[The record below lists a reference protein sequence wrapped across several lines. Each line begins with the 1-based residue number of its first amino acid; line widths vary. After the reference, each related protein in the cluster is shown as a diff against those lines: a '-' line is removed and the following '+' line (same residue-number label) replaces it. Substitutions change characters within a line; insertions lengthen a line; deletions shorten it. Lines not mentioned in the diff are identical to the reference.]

1 MSQTVG
7 DLKAEADQLL
17 QQGIRHIKSHQFNE
31 GIRLYQQ
38 ALAIYQKLGDYES
51 QAEVLAL
58 LGYISSFQENY
69 PVAIN
74 YLERALKLA
83 REIPNRYLEGNI
95 LFNLGGAYI
104 FQKDITR
111 GKEYLQQSLDIAR
124 EINDRDL
131 LKVHEQIWQSLT
143 GTVPDSNISSTQSRQ
158 HQTLS
163 QNLNSSRLVEAGSLN
178 DQGIELGNAGQFEQA
193 QHFFE
198 KALTIY
204 REIDNQQM
212 ESRVLGNIGLLY
224 FSQGYFD
231 QAIDYYNKSLLIAR
245 KAQDYQW
252 EAAILTHLGT
262 VNFERGNYAQAID
275 YQMQSLSIAQK
286 LGDKELEAR
295 IQDQLG
301 SIYLNL
307 GEYFKAVEYQLS
319 SLVIIQDLKNAPDLN
334 TRIEARR
341 YEAGYLGNLAN
352 TFKNLGEYVK
362 AEEYAQQ
369 SLQIAR
375 EINNPVIESK
385 ALGTLSNISIGKGN
399 YDVAKE
405 YAQQKLTI
413 TLRINDRQGQFEALN
428 SLGNSYFFLKD
439 YSTAI
444 KYFQESL
451 NLSQEIGDIY
461 KKGWTLTKLGDA
473 FLKYGNFE
481 ESEKFLR
488 LGMEAREALRG
499 KVGSNDAYKV
509 SIFDLQVDTYQLLQ
523 QALVAQNKTDEALE
537 IAERGRARALVE
549 LAAQKL
555 AFNSNDDY
563 SISNFIDIASSE
575 LLTQTINPQKSEAD
589 QLLQQGI
596 AKVQISQFQSALELF
611 KKALTI
617 YQIIHCRQ
625 CEGFAML
632 IIGET
637 YYNISHYSKA
647 IEYYQ
652 QSLKIAQEINN
663 PQMAALAQKALQE
676 SQKLQNTPRLTEA
689 NQLRKQCAEQG
700 KLGQFE
706 TALNLCQRAL
716 TLYQELNFPAGEG
729 TTLLNLGT
737 AYYFLGKYAEAL
749 DSFRQALPIIRE
761 FEDHENEANALEGL
775 ANVYLV
781 TGDYAQ
787 AIENYKQYSNIAQ
800 KINDYPKQAYA
811 LGNLGVAYLYLG
823 DYPKAT
829 DYFAQELKIAET
841 IDDPE
846 AKASALCNLG
856 NVYVVAKKYNESIDF
871 IQQCLAIQ
879 GQLRNRQAEGTA
891 LGSLGIAY
899 REKGDY
905 TKAIYYLKQAI
916 AQAQEI
922 NDQRGEGLALGNLGL
937 VYNYLQDKTKAID
950 YFRQSLEIARE
961 IGNLSGQGASLNSLG
976 ATFLQVGNLAE
987 AEKNLS
993 AGIKTWESLRNKLG
1007 DNDAY
1012 KVSIFEQQTLTYLLL
1027 QKVLIAQ
1034 NQPNK
1039 ALEISERGRAR
1050 AFVELLSR
1058 RFSPNQTEVSPITAP
1073 KLEEIKQIA
1082 KTQNATLV
1090 EYSIIVEQLP
1100 GNQDT
1105 SESELYIWVI
1115 QPTGEVTFRR
1125 SNLKPLWQT
1134 QKLSLKQLVTS
1145 SRQSIGVRG
1154 RSSIEVVPLNSSEIE
1169 NQLKQLHKILI
1180 DPIADLLP
1188 SDPNAH
1194 VIFMPQGELFLVPFP
1209 ALQDANGKYLIEKH
1223 TILTAPA
1230 IQVLDLTQKQR
1241 VKVQQ
1246 ANPKGLVVVG
1256 NPTMPK
1262 VTIKIGEPPEQLNP
1276 LPAAENEAI
1285 TIAKL
1290 LNTKALTGNQATKKA
1305 ILSQLPQ
1312 ARIIHL
1318 ATHGLLDDFKG
1329 LGVPGAI
1336 ALAPS
1341 GNDNGLLTADE
1352 ILNLK
1357 LNAEL
1362 VVLSA
1367 CDTGRGRITGD
1378 GVIGLSRSLITAGV
1392 PSIIVSLWSVP
1403 DAPTASLMT
1412 EFYRNW
1418 QEKKLDKAQAL
1429 RQAMLTIMKDR
1440 KYQNPKNWAAFTLIG
1455 EAE

>member
-1 MSQTVG
+1 MNLRCNSINLVSISLLVSLGFPLSIFSSPHLPNFLGSSFESEVLSQTVG

-549 LAAQKL
+549 L
-555 AFNSNDDY
+555 
-563 SISNFIDIASSE
+563 
-575 LLTQTINPQKSEAD
+575 
-589 QLLQQGI
+589 
-596 AKVQISQFQSALELF
+596 
-611 KKALTI
+611 
-617 YQIIHCRQ
+617 
-625 CEGFAML
+625 
-632 IIGET
+632 
-637 YYNISHYSKA
+637 
-647 IEYYQ
+647 
-652 QSLKIAQEINN
+652 
-663 PQMAALAQKALQE
+663 
-676 SQKLQNTPRLTEA
+676 
-689 NQLRKQCAEQG
+689 
-700 KLGQFE
+700 
-706 TALNLCQRAL
+706 
-716 TLYQELNFPAGEG
+716 
-729 TTLLNLGT
+729 
-737 AYYFLGKYAEAL
+737 
-749 DSFRQALPIIRE
+749 
-761 FEDHENEANALEGL
+761 
-775 ANVYLV
+775 
-781 TGDYAQ
+781 
-787 AIENYKQYSNIAQ
+787 
-800 KINDYPKQAYA
+800 
-811 LGNLGVAYLYLG
+811 
-823 DYPKAT
+823 
-829 DYFAQELKIAET
+829 
-841 IDDPE
+841 
-846 AKASALCNLG
+846 
-856 NVYVVAKKYNESIDF
+856 
-871 IQQCLAIQ
+871 
-879 GQLRNRQAEGTA
+879 
-891 LGSLGIAY
+891 
-899 REKGDY
+899 
-905 TKAIYYLKQAI
+905 
-916 AQAQEI
+916 
-922 NDQRGEGLALGNLGL
+922 
-937 VYNYLQDKTKAID
+937 
-950 YFRQSLEIARE
+950 
-961 IGNLSGQGASLNSLG
+961 
-976 ATFLQVGNLAE
+976 
-987 AEKNLS
+987 
-993 AGIKTWESLRNKLG
+993 
-1007 DNDAY
+1007 
-1012 KVSIFEQQTLTYLLL
+1012 
-1027 QKVLIAQ
+1027 
-1034 NQPNK
+1034 
-1039 ALEISERGRAR
+1039 
-1050 AFVELLSR
+1050 LSR

-1262 VTIKIGEPPEQLNP
+1262 VTIKIGEPPEQLNS

-1341 GNDNGLLTADE
+1341 GNDDGLLTADE